1 MTWQTQDTRRQRQ
14 RTGGQSGR
22 LRRIDSKGAHIPDGP
37 LCVCGH
43 ASAAGASSP
52 ASGPIIYRRG
62 RGARRGRLCESPGRF
77 PARQPVGLSGR
88 LKLCGNRSTW
98 NEPIRD
104 AISCTLPHKA
114 RGQGQEYRY

>member
-1 MTWQTQDTRRQRQ
+1 MTGQTQNTRRQRQ

-22 LRRIDSKGAHIPDGP
+22 LRRIDSKGCPHPRWLS

-62 RGARRGRLCESPGRF
+62 RGARRGRPLRISRSFPGQA
-77 PARQPVGLSGR
+77 ARRAFGAAEALRKPFHVER
-88 LKLCGNRSTW
+88 
-98 NEPIRD
+98 
-104 AISCTLPHKA
+104 A
-114 RGQGQEYRY
+114 